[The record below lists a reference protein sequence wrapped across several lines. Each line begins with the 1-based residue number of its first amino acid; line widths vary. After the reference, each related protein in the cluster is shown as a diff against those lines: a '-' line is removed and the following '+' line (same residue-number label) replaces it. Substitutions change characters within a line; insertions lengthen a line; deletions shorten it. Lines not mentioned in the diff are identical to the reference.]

1 MVIMDMSMEESQ
13 CMQNTE
19 EGSNDMKLLP
29 NAFEPVKPLEI
40 WPYFK
45 KEECSQDVS
54 NSTPMSENVFVPDPF
69 LHCDVERHNCT
80 DDTCGRISWVGI
92 CKEMCRAFLAYSAA
106 YNRNMSWMLYKLLM
120 IMTRLL
126 SMILSIVS
134 AQLLRRRSGEDL
146 IVEIQ
151 LIRSGLESNPG
162 PRDWIAEIP
171 PEMPATDDDLAY
183 LSNYIGKGWRH
194 LGRKL
199 GLGPARLDHI
209 EHDFQRGGMRDQI
222 FHMLLKVKAPPLEAS
237 LKDILETLDVIE
249 AEFSITVEWSEL
261 SLRFRAIRQ
270 NQLTEQ
276 ENNILALQAENEELK
291 TENQELKEKLA
302 SLERDSGALKRC
314 SEDGDAA
321 TGVKKIKHE

>member
-80 DDTCGRISWVGI
+80 DDKCGRLSWGSSFNEILFTVI
-92 CKEMCRAFLAYSAA
+92 ARVAA
-106 YNRNMSWMLYKLLM
+106 YDQNMSWMLYKLLI

-146 IVEIQ
+146 IFEIQ

-162 PRDWIAEIP
+162 PRDWI
-171 PEMPATDDDLAY
+171 DDDLAY

-209 EHDFQRGGMRDQI
+209 EHDFQREGMRDQI

-261 SLRFRAIRQ
+261 SLRFK
-270 NQLTEQ
+270 
-276 ENNILALQAENEELK
+276 NEELK

-314 SEDGDAA
+314 SEDGDAP
-321 TGVKKIKHE
+321 TEVKKIKHE

>member
-1 MVIMDMSMEESQ
+1 
-13 CMQNTE
+13 
-19 EGSNDMKLLP
+19 
-29 NAFEPVKPLEI
+29 
-40 WPYFK
+40 
-45 KEECSQDVS
+45 
-54 NSTPMSENVFVPDPF
+54 
-69 LHCDVERHNCT
+69 
-80 DDTCGRISWVGI
+80 
-92 CKEMCRAFLAYSAA
+92 
-106 YNRNMSWMLYKLLM
+106 MSWMLYKLLM

-261 SLRFRAIRQ
+261 SLRFK
-270 NQLTEQ
+270 Q